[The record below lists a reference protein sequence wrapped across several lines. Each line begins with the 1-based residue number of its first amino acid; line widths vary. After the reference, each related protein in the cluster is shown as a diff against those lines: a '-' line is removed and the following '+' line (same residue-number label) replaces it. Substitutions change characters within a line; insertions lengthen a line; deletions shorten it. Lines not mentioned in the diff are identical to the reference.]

1 MVTGSTASVLTP
13 LVDAI
18 AAVLTILALSVIDFD
33 SLHIPVPALAFPMHL
48 ICSLNCGR
56 KMLLRKEQASPV
68 QNELSLLA
76 TPVPQKSYLLH
87 PEYDSQPC
95 TYANTFLK
103 TRIDT
108 SQHDDS
114 RLNHGTLA
122 ASQLVQNSNIV
133 LARIYPSYPPE
144 AYKKCSL

>member
-1 MVTGSTASVLTP
+1 MVTGSTASALTP

-33 SLHIPVPALAFPMHL
+33 SRQIPVPALVAFPMHL

-56 KMLLRKEQASPV
+56 KMLLRIEQASPG

-76 TPVPQKSYLLH
+76 TPVPQKSYH

-95 TYANTFLK
+95 IHANTFLK
-103 TRIDT
+103 TRIHT

-122 ASQLVQNSNIV
+122 ASQLVQNSSVV